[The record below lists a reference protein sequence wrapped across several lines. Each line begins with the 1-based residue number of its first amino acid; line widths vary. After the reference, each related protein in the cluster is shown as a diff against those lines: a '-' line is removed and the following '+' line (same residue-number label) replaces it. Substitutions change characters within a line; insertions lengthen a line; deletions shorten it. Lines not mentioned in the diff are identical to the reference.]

1 MSVMNCRPSLVFSAI
16 LLLFTL
22 SLTSFAQRRRFDVE
36 VRRNCEVDPPLT
48 KLEDFN
54 YRLQTVIVR
63 GSTHVMTLTARS
75 GFARVDAIELR
86 DEGNADVARGVVI
99 TLRDTTRENSE
110 DARSYIDYEEI
121 DRVIA
126 AWDRVAKTD
135 DTITKLNNFES
146 RYRTKGDFEI
156 SVFRQVPGGAVAATV
171 SAGLCERVRLALSI
185 DELVK
190 LRHMVAQ
197 GKERLDDLK

>member
-1 MSVMNCRPSLVFSAI
+1 MNCRPSLVFSA
-16 LLLFTL
+16 LLLLLTL
-22 SLTSFAQRRRFDVE
+22 SLSLFAQRRRFDIDY
-36 VRRNCEVDPPLT
+36 RRTCDVDAPLT
-48 KLEDFN
+48 RLEDFN

-75 GFARVDAIELR
+75 GYARVDAIELR
-86 DEGNADVARGVVI
+86 DEGNADIARGIVI

-110 DARSYIDYEEI
+110 DGRSYIDYDEI

-126 AWDRVAKTD
+126 AWDRVARTD

-156 SVFRQVPGGAVAATV
+156 SVFRQTPGGAVAATV
-171 SAGLCERVRLALSI
+171 SGGLCERVRLALSL

-197 GKERLDDLK
+197 GKERLDELK

>member
-1 MSVMNCRPSLVFSAI
+1 MNCRPSLVFSA
-16 LLLFTL
+16 LLLLLTL
-22 SLTSFAQRRRFDVE
+22 SLSSFAQRRRFDIDY
-36 VRRNCEVDPPLT
+36 RRTCDVDAPLT
-48 KLEDFN
+48 RLEDFN

-75 GFARVDAIELR
+75 GYARVDAIELR
-86 DEGNADVARGVVI
+86 DEGNADIARGIVI

-110 DARSYIDYEEI
+110 DGRSYIDYDEI

-126 AWDRVAKTD
+126 AWDRVARTD

-156 SVFRQVPGGAVAATV
+156 SVFRQTPGGAVAATV
-171 SAGLCERVRLALSI
+171 SGGLCERVRLALSL

-197 GKERLDDLK
+197 GKERLDELK